1 MWTHRDVLRTAAT
14 SLVIM
19 TGWGLIRLLVPTLD
33 YFPPE
38 SLVRDLERSWVVT
51 AGVRKLVMA
60 LYGTVAVVLIAVF
73 FKAVQARW
81 PGRGA
86 AKGLVFGASVGGVW
100 ALGFLSGW
108 IFLGTTLREE
118 LKNIAVDS
126 IPLAIAG
133 LLIGLAVGRDVP
145 GSGHRIPK
153 PWLAVILIAL
163 GFVVVHSVG
172 AKLLADFVGP
182 AWSLLLVQTNPLQIA
197 LLAAVGLW
205 AGGMYVILR
214 DWLPFEKTWAR
225 VAFFAFGIFGH
236 CWTQFHLFIPIIEFA
251 GILHVGLLIGLVGAI
266 GVFVGA
272 LAYERLARES
282 PG

>member
-1 MWTHRDVLRTAAT
+1 MWTQRDILRTAAAIIVT
-14 SLVIM
+14 M
-19 TGWGLIRLLVPTLD
+19 TGWGVIRLLFPSLD
-33 YFPPE
+33 YFPPQN
-38 SLVRDLERSWVVT
+38 LVHDLERSWVAT
-51 AGVRKLVMA
+51 AGARKLVMA
-60 LYGTVAVVLIAVF
+60 LYGTVAVILIAVF
-73 FKAVQARW
+73 FNAVQPRW

-86 AKGLVFGASVGGVW
+86 AKGLVFGASIGGVW

-126 IPLAIAG
+126 IPLTIAG
-133 LLIGLAVGRDVP
+133 LLA
-145 GSGHRIPK
+145 K
-153 PWLAVILIAL
+153 PWLAVLLVTL
-163 GFVVVHSVG
+163 GFVLIHALG
-172 AKLLADFVGP
+172 TTLLAGLVGP
-182 AWSLLLVQTNPLQIA
+182 AWSLLLVPTNTLQFA

-225 VAFFAFGIFGH
+225 VAFLAFGIFGH

-251 GILHVGLLIGLVGAI
+251 GILHVGLLVGLVGAV

-272 LAYERLARES
+272 LSYELFVR
-282 PG
+282 

>member
-1 MWTHRDVLRTAAT
+1 MWTQRDILRAGAAIIVT
-14 SLVIM
+14 M
-19 TGWGLIRLLVPTLD
+19 TGWGVIRLLVPSLD
-33 YFPPE
+33 YFPPQ
-38 SLVRDLERSWVVT
+38 SLVHDLERSWVVT
-51 AGVRKLVMA
+51 AGARKLVMA
-60 LYGTVAVVLIAVF
+60 LYGAVAVILIAAF

-86 AKGLVFGASVGGVW
+86 AKGLVFGASIGGVW

-126 IPLAIAG
+126 IPLTIAG

-145 GSGHRIPK
+145 VSGHRIPK
-153 PWLAVILIAL
+153 PWLAVLLVTL
-163 GFVVVHSVG
+163 GFVLIHALG
-172 AKLLADFVGP
+172 TTLLAVLVGP
-182 AWSLLLVQTNPLQIA
+182 AWSLLLVPTNPLQFA

-205 AGGMYVILR
+205 TGGMYVILR
-214 DWLPFEKTWAR
+214 DWLPFEETWAR

-251 GILHVGLLIGLVGAI
+251 DILHVGLLVGLVGAV
-266 GVFVGA
+266 GVFVGS
-272 LAYERLARES
+272 LSYERFVR
-282 PG
+282 

>member
-1 MWTHRDVLRTAAT
+1 MWTQRDILRTAAAIIVT
-14 SLVIM
+14 M
-19 TGWGLIRLLVPTLD
+19 TGWGVIRLLFPSLD
-33 YFPPE
+33 YFPPQN
-38 SLVRDLERSWVVT
+38 LVHDLERSWVAT
-51 AGVRKLVMA
+51 AGARKLVMA
-60 LYGTVAVVLIAVF
+60 LYGTVAVILIAVF
-73 FKAVQARW
+73 FNAVQPRW

-86 AKGLVFGASVGGVW
+86 AKGLVFGASIGGVW

-126 IPLAIAG
+126 IPLTIAG

-145 GSGHRIPK
+145 VSGHRIAK
-153 PWLAVILIAL
+153 PWLAVLLVTL
-163 GFVVVHSVG
+163 GFVLIHALG
-172 AKLLADFVGP
+172 TTLLAGLVGP
-182 AWSLLLVQTNPLQIA
+182 AWSLLLVPTNTLQFA

-225 VAFFAFGIFGH
+225 VAFLAFGIFGH

-251 GILHVGLLIGLVGAI
+251 GILHVGLLIGLVGAV

-272 LAYERLARES
+272 LSCERFVR
-282 PG
+282 

>member
-1 MWTHRDVLRTAAT
+1 MWTQRDILRAVAAIIVT
-14 SLVIM
+14 M
-19 TGWGLIRLLVPTLD
+19 TGWGIVRLLFPSLD

-38 SLVRDLERSWVVT
+38 NLVHDLERSWVVT

-86 AKGLVFGASVGGVW
+86 AKGLVFGASIGGVW

-126 IPLAIAG
+126 IPLTIAG

-145 GSGHRIPK
+145 VSGHRIPK
-153 PWLAVILIAL
+153 PWLAVVLVTL
-163 GFVVVHSVG
+163 GFVLIHALG
-172 AKLLADFVGP
+172 TTLLAGLVGP
-182 AWSLLLVQTNPLQIA
+182 AWSLLLVPTNPLQFV

-251 GILHVGLLIGLVGAI
+251 DILHVGLLVGLVGAV
-266 GVFVGA
+266 GVFVGS
-272 LAYERLARES
+272 LSYERFVR
-282 PG
+282 